1 MAPGP
6 LGSIRVLLVEDQ
18 TMMVEGLEALLG
30 SESDLSVVGTA
41 TTGASAVRL
50 VLAAEPDV
58 VVIGHRLPDTRG
70 TDLAREL
77 RARLGDLAIV
87 MLSALPEKFLLG
99 QALEA
104 GCSALV
110 WKGRKAENLIE
121 AVRAAA
127 AGRSLLN
134 VESARRLS
142 RQQRL
147 GEETGLSRR
156 EIEVLQCLCEGL
168 TNGEIAERLF
178 LSTNTVGN
186 HLYRLMRKLGA
197 RSKLGALVVG
207 LQLGLVVLPEYTA
220 GPVGV
225 FAPLH

>member
-1 MAPGP
+1 M
-6 LGSIRVLLVEDQ
+6 V
-18 TMMVEGLEALLG
+18 VEGLEALLE

-41 TTGASAVRL
+41 TTGELAVRL

-70 TDLAREL
+70 IDLAREL

-87 MLSALPEKFLLG
+87 LLSTVPEGFLLG
-99 QALEA
+99 EALDA

-127 AGRSLLN
+127 AGRSLLHAA
-134 VESARRLS
+134 SARRLS
-142 RQQRL
+142 RQQRQ
-147 GEETGLSRR
+147 GEEAALSPR
-156 EIEVLQCLCEGL
+156 EIEILQCLSEGL
-168 TNGEIAERLF
+168 TNREIAERLF

-186 HLYRLMRKLGA
+186 HLYRLMGKLGTH
-197 RSKLGALVVG
+197 SKLGALVIG
-207 LQLGLVVLPEYTA
+207 LQLGLVVLPDYTP
-220 GPVGV
+220 GPVGA
-225 FAPLH
+225 FAPPH